1 MRNRPGEHPKQ
12 GPRARATAVAGST
25 IADSRPFEW
34 PIRVYWEDTDA
45 GGVVYHAGYLRFFE
59 RARSEW
65 LRAAGIGQ
73 QSLRE
78 ELGIV
83 FVVHSLDIRFNRP
96 ARLDD
101 SLSATVRVEELRSA
115 SFRVAQTLL
124 PQAGGKSL
132 VDADVRIA
140 CLDALRWRPR
150 SIPEFLLQE
159 IAKP

>member
-1 MRNRPGEHPKQ
+1 MANNEKND
-12 GPRARATAVAGST
+12 ARDLSFKT
-25 IADSRPFEW
+25 IAAPSMLNPPAFSW

-65 LRAAGIGQ
+65 LRASGIGQ
-73 QSLRE
+73 QKLRE

-83 FVVHSLDIRFNRP
+83 FVVHSMDIRFNRP

-101 SLSATVRVEELRSA
+101 ALQATVAVKELRSA
-115 SFRVAQTLL
+115 SFSVTQTLL
-124 PQAGGKSL
+124 RGPDEKSL
-132 VDADVRIA
+132 VDATVRIA
-140 CLDALRWRPR
+140 CLDAEGWRPR

>member
-1 MRNRPGEHPKQ
+1 MANMHSDGAGAPSG
-12 GPRARATAVAGST
+12 AVAEQSLH
-25 IADSRPFEW
+25 IRPAFVW

-73 QSLRE
+73 QKLRE

-83 FVVHSLDIRFNRP
+83 FVVHSMDIRFNRP

-101 SLSATVRVEELRSA
+101 ALQATVAVKELRSA
-115 SFRVAQTLL
+115 SFSVTQTLL
-124 PQAGGKSL
+124 RAEGEKSL
-132 VDADVRIA
+132 VDATVRIA
-140 CLDALRWRPR
+140 CLDAQRWRPCP
-150 SIPEFLLQE
+150 IPEFLLQE